1 MILGQKIAHGY
12 LVHGELEFLNIA
24 CNDNDIC
31 SFLGEFT
38 CGALSEPLRTT
49 SDQHSLCFREQI
61 FTRCSGKNGLRDHGR
76 GSYFY
81 SEHRPFS

>member
-12 LVHGELEFLNIA
+12 LVQGELKFLNIA

-31 SFLGEFT
+31 SFFGEFT

-49 SDQHSLCFREQI
+49 GYQNSLCFREQL
-61 FTRCSGKNGLRDHGR
+61 FTGC
-76 GSYFY
+76 
-81 SEHRPFS
+81 